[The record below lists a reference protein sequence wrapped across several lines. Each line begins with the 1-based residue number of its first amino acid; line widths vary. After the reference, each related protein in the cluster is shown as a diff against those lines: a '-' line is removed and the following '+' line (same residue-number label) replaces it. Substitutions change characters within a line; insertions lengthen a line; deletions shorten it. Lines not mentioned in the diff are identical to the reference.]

1 MMTSGRMAGMIAH
14 SVLDLRESW
23 LQTAWQATATI
34 ADLRA
39 AVTVSAAVSAAAAP
53 EGGEVLYSGEEIGDC
68 YSMDRKVVAV
78 GMVAVA
84 AAVAAA
90 VVAAAVG

>member
-39 AVTVSAAVSAAAAP
+39 AVTVSAAAAP